1 MDSNDFLLFASLKM
15 FKHLI
20 VISDTNDI
28 FANLAT
34 AKGDNSRQS
43 EEVMNTNLIHLMKF
57 MAYLLIVSSS
67 TGVKSTVYIWG
78 EGVQGP
84 FQPGT

>member
-43 EEVMNTNLIHLMKF
+43 EEVMNTHLIHLVHLIPSKDYYIF
-57 MAYLLIVSSS
+57 VSLLQENVYLENQ
-67 TGVKSTVYIWG
+67 YYC
-78 EGVQGP
+78 
-84 FQPGT
+84 F